1 MAAMTIYTI
10 VLFALDQV
18 SNSKERCLKSAPPQ
32 SAEFIAMEQ
41 TPVAGD
47 IYFGRY
53 EAYKET
59 DERLASEV
67 GFGWFKVVKV
77 EGNVYHIAKST
88 QMNKTHK
95 PKEELNNTDFETEG
109 TPVKIT
115 EQAGYMIN
123 MKSTDD
129 KMEIYI
135 TTKK

>member
-1 MAAMTIYTI
+1 
-10 VLFALDQV
+10 
-18 SNSKERCLKSAPPQ
+18 
-32 SAEFIAMEQ
+32 MEQ

-115 EQAGYMIN
+115 EQAG
-123 MKSTDD
+123 
-129 KMEIYI
+129 
-135 TTKK
+135 